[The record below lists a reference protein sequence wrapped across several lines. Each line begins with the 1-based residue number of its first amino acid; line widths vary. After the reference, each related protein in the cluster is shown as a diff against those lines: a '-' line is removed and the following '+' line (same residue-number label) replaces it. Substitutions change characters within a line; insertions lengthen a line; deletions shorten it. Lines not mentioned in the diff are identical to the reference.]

1 MKGTGTEPIALGKSK
16 PTLSGAEF
24 LSRWKEIAHEVK
36 KYTEGISF
44 TVGKNLPKDFQE
56 NNLVKPP
63 SSNCNP
69 VTQIQL
75 EIWLLATLLSKNLKS
90 SKISS
95 IWRLDTLTKAL
106 SWQL

>member
-1 MKGTGTEPIALGKSK
+1 MRGTGTESIALGKSK

-24 LSRWKEIAHEVK
+24 LSRWKEILHEEKK

-44 TVGKNLPKDFQE
+44 TAGKNVPKDFQE

-63 SSNCNP
+63 PSNCNP

-75 EIWLLATLLSKNLKS
+75 
-90 SKISS
+90 KI
-95 IWRLDTLTKAL
+95 
-106 SWQL
+106 